1 MEVIISRKDCETHQE
16 CVKRLFPLGLRTGRM
31 SSTVQSSKWQYF
43 NEIIALQDVTDTWSV
58 FFLSF
63 LFRLRAGYVRT
74 HFVET

>member
-43 NEIIALQDVTDTWSV
+43 NEIIALQDVTDLLGAFS
-58 FFLSF
+58 S
-63 LFRLRAGYVRT
+63 FRLRAGYVRT
-74 HFVET
+74 HLTLKSWY